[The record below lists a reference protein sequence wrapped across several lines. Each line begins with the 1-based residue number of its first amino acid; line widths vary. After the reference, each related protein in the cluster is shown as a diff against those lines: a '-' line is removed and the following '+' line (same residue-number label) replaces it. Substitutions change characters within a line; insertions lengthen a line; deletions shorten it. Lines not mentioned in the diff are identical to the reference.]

1 MIKSFKRILESPTL
15 LSWSSVFVR
24 FGSAI
29 FVLPLILKVYS
40 PVEQSFWF
48 FIGTLTSFAMLA
60 DSGFGATLV
69 RAVTYFKAG
78 ADKIPKTRE
87 EFDLKLKV
95 SDSGPNFK
103 KLKSLLLTS
112 FRVYFYLNVFL
123 IVILLTAGVAL
134 IWNIM
139 KLGNHRFDLWIAYLV
154 IVPYCSMMIISVKW
168 SSFARGLGFITLE
181 SRFAL
186 MQGVLQILV
195 FLIMLSFKFKP
206 VFLLSYMT
214 FQSFTRFFYLRKF
227 VKKWFLEQGI
237 QIGRPKFNKEIFDSL
252 WGATWRLG
260 GLSWGSFAITS
271 GTSIVI
277 SQIKDPVMMASF
289 LFTQRIVNLISN
301 LAKAPFY
308 TNVPKIYELS
318 ARKDFKNLRIR
329 SSEYIF
335 LGLSLMAVLF
345 AFIILFGD
353 WILAFLHFKTRFL
366 PLIILSVIAITE
378 LLDIHSSYHASIYT
392 STNHVPF
399 LLPAIISGGLI
410 ILVGF
415 YVLPPYGVLALVLS
429 KLIIQSAFNNWYSVS
444 LSLKL
449 LHWNLFDYL
458 KDLPRYGIKG
468 ILKKIQYFTSK

>member
-1 MIKSFKRILESPTL
+1 MIRNFKKVLESPTL

-78 ADKIPKTRE
+78 ANSIPKTRE

-95 SDSGPNFK
+95 SENGPNFE
-103 KLKSLLLTS
+103 KLRALLLTS
-112 FRVYFYLNVFL
+112 FRVYFYLNAFL
-123 IVILLTAGVAL
+123 VVILLTVGIAL

-139 KLGNHRFDLWIAYLV
+139 KLGNHRLDLWIAYFV
-154 IVPYCSMMIISVKW
+154 IIPYCSMMIISVKW

-186 MQGVLQILV
+186 LQGVLQILV
-195 FLIMLSFKFKP
+195 FLIMLSFKLKP

-214 FQSFTRFFYLRKF
+214 FQSFSRFFYLRKF
-227 VKKWFLEQGI
+227 VKNWFSEKEI
-237 QIGRPKFNKEIFDSL
+237 KIGRPQFNKEIFDSL

-277 SQIKDPVMMASF
+277 SQIKDPLMMASF

-318 ARKDFKNLRIR
+318 AKKDFKNLKIR

-335 LGLSLMAVLF
+335 LGLFVMFALF
-345 AFIILFGD
+345 GLIILLGNP
-353 WILAFLHFKTRFL
+353 ILAVLHFKTRFV
-366 PLIILSVIAITE
+366 PLTILIVIAVTE
-378 LLDIHSSYHASIYT
+378 ILDNHSSYHASIYT

-399 LLPAIISGGLI
+399 LLPAVLSGAMI

-415 YVLPPYGVLALVLS
+415 YVLPLYGVLALVLS

-444 LSLKL
+444 LSLRL
-449 LHWNLFDYL
+449 LHWNFFNYM

-468 ILKKIQYFTSK
+468 IWGKIKYFINK